1 MHLVGDA
8 AAEVERERRVR
19 RRHRQPGRHVGP
31 ARVRTGERGVAA
43 IGARRLRPRA
53 GAVRRGRARAGHA
66 RQAARDERA
75 VAGAREQK
83 AFTRKALERVERRLA
98 RYAELAR
105 ELARRRQPRAGG
117 EASVDDGRAQLPI
130 DLAGEVAAIAEA
142 DLKIHGMVT
151 RASDEFAILARR
163 RRPMRHARRTP
174 PSEAGAPART
184 QDAARPATC
193 SAAGAKRFAA
203 PAEWNL
209 VNRNVSQN
217 QTISQR
223 QAIFVI
229 DLKIKLMK

>member
-1 MHLVGDA
+1 
-8 AAEVERERRVR
+8 
-19 RRHRQPGRHVGP
+19 
-31 ARVRTGERGVAA
+31 
-43 IGARRLRPRA
+43 
-53 GAVRRGRARAGHA
+53 
-66 RQAARDERA
+66 
-75 VAGAREQK
+75 
-83 AFTRKALERVERRLA
+83 
-98 RYAELAR
+98 
-105 ELARRRQPRAGG
+105 
-117 EASVDDGRAQLPI
+117 
-130 DLAGEVAAIAEA
+130 
-142 DLKIHGMVT
+142 MVT
-151 RASDEFAILARR
+151 RASDEFAILARRR